1 MTKRELLAIRCRR
14 RNCCSAGQP
23 IQRSRAAQLERAG
36 LPADQCEPGLA
47 VHRDMAQ
54 AFADDAVKR

>member
-14 RNCCSAGQP
+14 RNWLLRRPADPAIACG
-23 IQRSRAAQLERAG
+23 QLERAG

>member
-1 MTKRELLAIRCRR
+1 MTKRELLAITMLAPELLLRR
-14 RNCCSAGQP
+14 PADPAIACG
-23 IQRSRAAQLERAG
+23 QLERAG
-36 LPADQCEPGLA
+36 LPDQCEPGLA